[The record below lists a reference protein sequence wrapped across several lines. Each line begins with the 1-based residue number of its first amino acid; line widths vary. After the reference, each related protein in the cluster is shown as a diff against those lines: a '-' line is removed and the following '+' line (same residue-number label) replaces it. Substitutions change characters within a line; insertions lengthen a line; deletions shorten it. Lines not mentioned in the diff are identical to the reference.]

1 MNEFIELYN
10 AAEDPLF
17 IDNLQVV
24 KYSGY
29 SIMDADKLTPDFSP
43 FDGHPLSLRPVIVPQ
58 QHSAFN
64 SPFSLSNDT
73 TRLVLSA
80 PFGEVIDELTYPP
93 HPTSS
98 TRLSRE
104 RISFQYSG
112 KNLSN
117 WGNHHPK
124 WCCPTEASPNK
135 ANSISSTH
143 TFSDPNI
150 TLSEHVISYD
160 PLRYSPTTQL
170 ALSVAAGSQLSVSV
184 TDFSG
189 RPIYNI
195 MQNEPLVA
203 GDHLIEIRP
212 TNWINT
218 EPPTGI
224 YVLHIYLKTSQ
235 KNTWKKIPLS
245 IYNP

>member
-1 MNEFIELYN
+1 M
-10 AAEDPLF
+10 
-17 IDNLQVV
+17 
-24 KYSGY
+24 
-29 SIMDADKLTPDFSP
+29 MDADKLTQENSP
-43 FDGHPLSLRPVIVPQ
+43 IDGHPLSIRAVIVPQ
-58 QHSAFN
+58 QNSAFN

-80 PFGEVIDELTYPP
+80 PFGQVIDELTYPP

-98 TRLSRE
+98 IRLSRE

-170 ALSVAAGSQLSVSV
+170 ALSVAAVSQLSVSV
-184 TDFSG
+184 TFFSG
-189 RPIYNI
+189 LPIYNFF
-195 MQNEPLVA
+195 QNDPFVA
-203 GDHLIEIRP
+203 VYLLIYLWP
-212 TNWINT
+212 TNFINT
-218 EPPTGI
+218 
-224 YVLHIYLKTSQ
+224 
-235 KNTWKKIPLS
+235 
-245 IYNP
+245 